1 MEPHNQQTKPAHAHT
16 TAPADAR
23 AGSSPYLGLLLK
35 DRYLIEKELGRGGI
49 GIVYLAHDQQ
59 LLARPVVVKVLAAA
73 HHDEKFAA
81 WFRKK
86 FRQEMEAL
94 ARINHPGVVGVLDA
108 GETPDGKAF
117 LVMQYIAG
125 QTLRTVM
132 TRHGLTFERT
142 GRIARQMG
150 QALSAAHAKGVC
162 HRDLKPENVMLED
175 LGGGAEQVKLIDF
188 GVSHLKDS
196 QIVTDAD
203 VTFVAGTLPY
213 MAPEQLLGHP
223 TAASDIYGFGA
234 LVYEMITGRPP
245 LRADSMAALYEQQR
259 RGQVVPP
266 RELNPVLSESAQAV
280 ILRALA
286 FKQEDRF
293 ASAHDFAE
301 ELARALTRE
310 ATTAK
315 LPLPARYDAA
325 TEAIAPQATAP
336 DNTRVQA
343 PTTPPRRAPLL
354 LGAALLLMV
363 LLAATWLLLRADKRH
378 APTPAPTSAPTLG
391 PERELIYWTMVQE
404 WRNEKPY
411 GPQRRVA
418 REMVVP
424 SNYRIWLHTRSPQSG
439 FLYLLNEGP
448 TPMGDLPSYVLLFPS
463 PNTNGGQAQLQAD
476 QPITFPRHDAGITL
490 DDEQGTEKLWLIWA
504 ARSLPELEAVKG
516 VVNVK
521 DQGVIK
527 DPARMRAVREL
538 LTQQHQPSRL
548 TIATDEA
555 AKQTTVKARG
565 EVLVHLIKLEH
576 H

>member
-1 MEPHNQQTKPAHAHT
+1 MESHDRQTKVGHAHT
-16 TAPADAR
+16 TVPADAR
-23 AGSSPYLGLLLK
+23 EGSSPHLGLLLK

-59 LLARPVVVKVLAAA
+59 LLARPVVVKVLAVA

-108 GETPDGKAF
+108 GETSDGKAF
-117 LVMQYIAG
+117 LVMQYVVG
-125 QTLRTVM
+125 QTLRSVM
-132 TRHGLTFERT
+132 AAHGLTFERT
-142 GRIARQMG
+142 ARIAKQMG

-196 QIVTDAD
+196 QVVTDAD

-213 MAPEQLLGHP
+213 MAPEQLLGQP

-234 LVYEMITGRPP
+234 LVYEMVTGRPP
-245 LRADSMAALYEQQR
+245 LRADSMAALYEKQR
-259 RGQVVPP
+259 QGELIPP
-266 RELNPVLSESAQAV
+266 RELNPVLPEKANAA

-293 ASAHDFAE
+293 PSAREFAE
-301 ELARALTRE
+301 ELARGLTD
-310 ATTAK
+310 ATTAQ
-315 LPLPARYDAA
+315 LPPGARYDAA
-325 TEAIAPQATAP
+325 TAAVASQTTTP

-343 PTTPPRRAPLL
+343 PPDKLRRAPVLVGATLL
-354 LGAALLLMV
+354 LIAV
-363 LLAATWLLLRADKRH
+363 LAATWWFLRADRRA
-378 APTPAPTSAPTLG
+378 APTPAPTSASG
-391 PERELIYWTMVQE
+391 ASSERQLVYWTMVQE

-418 REMVVP
+418 REMIVP
-424 SNYRIWLHTRSPQSG
+424 SNYRVWLHTSSPQTG

-448 TPMGDLPSYVLLFPS
+448 TPTGDLPSYVLLFPS
-463 PNTNGGQAQLQAD
+463 PNTNNGQAQLQAD
-476 QPITFPRHDAGITL
+476 QPITFPRHEAGLKL
-490 DDEQGTEKLWLIWA
+490 DDEQGTEKIWLVWA
-504 ARSLPELEAVKG
+504 ARSLPEFEAVKD
-516 VVNVK
+516 VVNPQ

-527 DPARMRAVREL
+527 DAARIRALREL
-538 LTQQHQPSRL
+538 IRQQHQPNAL

-555 AKQTTVKARG
+555 AKQTTVKGRG
-565 EVLVHLIKLEH
+565 DVLVHLVKLEH